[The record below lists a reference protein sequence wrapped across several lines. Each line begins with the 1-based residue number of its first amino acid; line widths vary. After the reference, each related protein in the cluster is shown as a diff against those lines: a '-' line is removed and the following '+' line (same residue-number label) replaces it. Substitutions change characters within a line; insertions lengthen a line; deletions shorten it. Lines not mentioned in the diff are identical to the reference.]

1 MNITDNYDSIIN
13 KIEKYIKELFVNE
26 RTGHD
31 YYHAMRV
38 KSIADKIID
47 KEGGNKLIIDMAC
60 LLHDAID
67 DKIQDSL
74 NKNCQTFNEFFTS
87 LNVENNLKEKVLYIM
102 QNMSFSKMMKNKDKI
117 IMTKELQI
125 VSDADKMDSIGAI
138 GIARC
143 FAYGSK
149 MGRMIYDPEILPE
162 PNLTEAEYKRKDRNT
177 TSFNHFDEKLLKI
190 GDFLFT
196 NTAKEIAKPRIEFI
210 KLFQKN
216 FLDEWNF

>member
-1 MNITDNYDSIIN
+1 MNTNNIISQ
-13 KIEKYIKELFVNE
+13 IQSYISSLFINE

-38 KSIADKIID
+38 KSVADKIAD
-47 KEGGNKLIIDMAC
+47 KEGGNRLIIDMAA

-74 NKNCQTFNEFFTS
+74 NKNCPTFSEFFAS
-87 LNVENNLKEKVLYIM
+87 LDVDDAIKEEVFYIM
-102 QNMSFSKMMKNKDKI
+102 NNMSFSKMMKNKDKI
-117 IMTKELQI
+117 RMTKELQI

-149 MGRMIYDPEILPE
+149 MGRLIYDPSIPSE
-162 PNLTEAEYKRKDRNT
+162 PDLTEEEYKRKDRKT

-196 NTAKEIAKPRIEFI
+196 DTAKEIAKSRLDFI
-210 KLFQKN
+210 RLFQEN
-216 FLDEWNF
+216 FLNEWNF